1 MLASAS
7 VVDDAQEVHTVV
19 PTEMGDL
26 HGILRVPDGTPLP
39 GLVLVDG
46 SGDGD
51 RNAWGGRPTWLAD
64 AGAVVLRHD
73 KPGCGG
79 SPGDWMAQTLHDR
92 ARETLDAV
100 RTLRGRPATANQP
113 VGLYGVSQGG
123 WVAMLAA
130 MLEPSAVD
138 FVIVQSTP
146 ATTPAAQERDRLERA
161 LRREGFEGHR
171 LETAMAWV
179 DERARLVTSDVP
191 IADVLAVQRT
201 HAREPWYAAT
211 LDPYDDAPSLRFLR
225 GMLDFDPADVLPYV
239 RCPMLVLLGAADP
252 IIPVRASI
260 EGYSRLLPPNASSGA
275 AVLPDADHG
284 LFVAEPIEG
293 VDRRAQLAPGYL
305 PIVASFLAE
314 QRR

>member
-1 MLASAS
+1 MRSSAS
-7 VVDDAQEVHTVV
+7 VVADAHELPTVV
-19 PTEMGDL
+19 PTAMGDL
-26 HGILRVPDGTPLP
+26 RATLRVPDYAPLP

-51 RNAWGGRPTWLAD
+51 RTSWGGRPTWLAD

-79 SPGDWMAQTLHDR
+79 SPGDWTAQTLHDR

-100 RTLRGRPATANQP
+100 RALRGRPATAGQP

-123 WVAMLAA
+123 WVALLAA
-130 MLEPSAVD
+130 SMDPSEVD

-146 ATTPAAQERDRLERA
+146 ATTPVAQERDRLERT
-161 LRREGFEGHR
+161 LRREGFDGHQ
-171 LETAMAWV
+171 LATAMAWV
-179 DERARLVTSDVP
+179 DERARLVLGDAP
-191 IADVLAVQRT
+191 LADVLAVQQT
-201 HAREPWYAAT
+201 HARERWYAPT
-211 LDPYDDAPSLRFLR
+211 LFPYDDERSLRFLR
-225 GMLDFDPADVLPYV
+225 GMLDFDPADVLPHV
-239 RCPMLVLLGAADP
+239 RCPRLVLLGAADP

-260 EGYSRLLPPNASSGA
+260 EAYSRLLPSNARSGA

-293 VDRRAQLAPGYL
+293 VDRRSQLAPGSL
-305 PIVASFLAE
+305 PLVAAFLAE